1 MIVRDLVEM
10 LLKLDQDVPI
20 RTTVTETEFLQPFS
34 VPQDRDQFDVMEV
47 DCYPWDE
54 KLVFDVEP
62 DEKKYK
68 KVYVLATST

>member
-20 RTTVTETEFLQPFS
+20 RTTVTETEFLQQFG
-34 VPQDRDQFDVMEV
+34 VPQSRDHFEVMEV

-54 KLVFDVEP
+54 KLVYDVEP

-68 KVYVLATST
+68 KVYVLSTSV